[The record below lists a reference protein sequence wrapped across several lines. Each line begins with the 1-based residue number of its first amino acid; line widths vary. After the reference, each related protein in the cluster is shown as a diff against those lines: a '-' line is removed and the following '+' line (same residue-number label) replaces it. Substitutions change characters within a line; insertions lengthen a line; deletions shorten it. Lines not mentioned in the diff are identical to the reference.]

1 MRPLPITMRPLL
13 ITTTLLAALAS
24 TALSACGGGGG
35 SDDSS
40 DFSGAANVSMSV
52 SPSSLDSGDR
62 ALVRVELSE
71 VHQNGIALKFRYPA
85 GLVYVPNSGTLIV
98 DEKETAIK
106 PRVNAV
112 TPDDES
118 VYLVFYLP
126 QKLFRRAGQ
135 EYSGES
141 GTVEVQ
147 IVGKTAVVD
156 GLVEVDADVDDPGI
170 ADTIEFNMSKPEF
183 LAEDQQSI
191 SVQVGD

>member
-1 MRPLPITMRPLL
+1 MRSLL
-13 ITTTLLAALAS
+13 VSTTIVATLVS

-35 SDDSS
+35 SDDSG
-40 DFSGAANVSMSV
+40 DFSGAANVTMSV
-52 SPSSLDSGDR
+52 NPSNLDSGDR

-71 VHQNGIALKFRYPA
+71 VHQNGIALKFRYPE

-98 DEKETAIK
+98 EEKETAIK

-112 TPDDES
+112 TPDDEA
-118 VYLVFYLP
+118 VYLVFYIP

-141 GTVEVQ
+141 GTVEIQ
-147 IVGKTAVVD
+147 LVGKTAVVD

-170 ADTIEFNMSKPEF
+170 ADTLEFSMSKPEF

-191 SVQVGD
+191 SVQVGY